1 MIQLRIC
8 IFISASANTCRISL
22 YIGLR
27 AIKNIVSTV
36 DRAPKEKI
44 RRENERNRNRKKKER
59 ERCVQ
64 WEKGERTK
72 KKIYLYNGWIRVVVR
87 TGK

>member
-1 MIQLRIC
+1 MSDQ
-8 IFISASANTCRISL
+8 FIHWL
-22 YIGLR
+22 KGD
-27 AIKNIVSTV
+27 KNIVSTV

-44 RRENERNRNRKKKER
+44 RRENERNRNRKKKKKR

-72 KKIYLYNGWIRVVVR
+72 KKIYLYNGWIHVVVR
-87 TGK
+87 TCK

>member
-1 MIQLRIC
+1 MREIEI
-8 IFISASANTCRISL
+8 
-22 YIGLR
+22 
-27 AIKNIVSTV
+27 
-36 DRAPKEKI
+36 EKK
-44 RRENERNRNRKKKER
+44 RER